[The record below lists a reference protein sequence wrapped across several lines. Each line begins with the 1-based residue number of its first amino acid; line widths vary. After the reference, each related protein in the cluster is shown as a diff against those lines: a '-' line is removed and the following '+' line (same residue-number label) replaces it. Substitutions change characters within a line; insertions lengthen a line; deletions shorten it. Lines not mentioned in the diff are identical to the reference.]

1 MNKLKEFK
9 VDKLMIKVYE
19 TRVSMGLEAA
29 NETSILI
36 KKLFSQ
42 KEELNM
48 IFAAAPSQNE
58 FLAALLADKEIVWER
73 VNAFH
78 MDEYIGL
85 EQDAPQGFG
94 NFLRDR
100 LFEVANFKS
109 VHYLQGNASDPEDE
123 CRRYSALLNS
133 HKIDIVC
140 MGIGENGHI
149 AFNDPHVAHFDDK
162 KLVKVVE
169 LDEMCRTQQVNDGC
183 FDSIDQVPTHAL
195 TLTIPALMSGDNIFC
210 IVPAKTKAK
219 AVLSTIKGD
228 IEEACPASI
237 LRNHG
242 NAILYIDSDSG
253 SLIL

>member
-1 MNKLKEFK
+1 
-9 VDKLMIKVYE
+9 
-19 TRVSMGLEAA
+19 
-29 NETSILI
+29 
-36 KKLFSQ
+36 
-42 KEELNM
+42 
-48 IFAAAPSQNE
+48 
-58 FLAALLADKEIVWER
+58 
-73 VNAFH
+73 

-85 EQDAPQGFG
+85 DQDAPQGFD

-109 VHYLQGNASDPEDE
+109 VHYLQGNASDPDDE

>member
-1 MNKLKEFK
+1 
-9 VDKLMIKVYE
+9 
-19 TRVSMGLEAA
+19 
-29 NETSILI
+29 
-36 KKLFSQ
+36 
-42 KEELNM
+42 
-48 IFAAAPSQNE
+48 
-58 FLAALLADKEIVWER
+58 
-73 VNAFH
+73 

-85 EQDAPQGFG
+85 DQDAPQGFD

-109 VHYLQGNASDPEDE
+109 VHYLQGNASDPDDE

-183 FDSIDQVPTHAL
+183 FESIDQVPTHAL

-210 IVPAKTKAK
+210 IVPAKTKAQ
-219 AVLSTIKGD
+219 AVLNTIKGD